1 MNINLTLI
9 GQTITFFLFVWFCY
23 KFVWPPLVNALAER
37 KKEIADGLAAA
48 ERGKHKQA
56 LAEKRSAKVL
66 YEAKGQASEIIG
78 RAEKRAGEIVEEAKG
93 DAKLE
98 GERILITARGE
109 IDQEVNRA
117 KDQLRQQVAVLVV
130 AGAEQILKREIDAE
144 AHSQVIDELVTQL

>member
-37 KKEIADGLAAA
+37 KKVIAEGLAAA
-48 ERGKHKQA
+48 ERGKHEQA
-56 LAEKRSAKVL
+56 LAEKRSTKVL
-66 YEAKGQASEIIG
+66 REAKGQASEIIG
-78 RAEKRAGEIVEEAKG
+78 RAEKRAGEIVEEAKN

-98 GERILITARGE
+98 GERLLITARGE

-117 KDQLRQQVAVLVV
+117 KDQLRQQVVALAV
-130 AGAEQILKREIDAE
+130 AGAEQILKREINAE
-144 AHSQVIDELVTQL
+144 VHNQVIDELVTQL